1 MSNTTLKLYLD
12 KPQDLVFSISISGT
26 SEPIKE
32 TRLTIDNNST
42 EKNKV
47 SFLGE
52 SKDDKF
58 VFHVPKLAPF
68 LDPGKTQWALEI
80 IIGDRLFVPL
90 SGEAELVAPVE
101 VVAALQT
108 SSSPSII
115 VAEMAGGGKEEKG
128 KQSSTTISISA
139 KKESKKRTKSSLK
152 ESPGNKKS
160 LFSSTKKENV
170 LVGKSIGDKLTE
182 SLVDRALRED
192 LEQQQDDYQQQNKPP
207 TSKKIDSLQHSDSTR
222 RDLLTRKQKPNNSK
236 KSYPSESFV
245 NQTHKKAEEK
255 TQLVKEAQSIHSI
268 CNNLFD
274 TYYKE
279 YQSKLKDKSLDE
291 SQAEFWSRTTA
302 ASKVVVFLEQALT
315 KATKKDNQQAIKGE
329 ISKWKRISNEIY
341 LPYSDTFQNLSAAK
355 KKDII
360 GELEREN

>member
-1 MSNTTLKLYLD
+1 VSNTTLKLYLD
-12 KPQDLVFSISISGT
+12 KPQDLVFSISITGT

-32 TRLTIDNNST
+32 TRLTIDNNT
-42 EKNKV
+42 GKNKV

-58 VFHVPKLAPF
+58 VFHIPKLVPF

-115 VAEMAGGGKEEKG
+115 VAEMAGGGKEEKE
-128 KQSSTTISISA
+128 KQSSTISISA

-152 ESPGNKKS
+152 ESPDNKKS
-160 LFSSTKKENV
+160 LFSTKKEDL
-170 LVGKSIGDKLTE
+170 LVGKSIVGDKLTE

-192 LEQQQDDYQQQNKPP
+192 LEQQQVDYQQNKPLI
-207 TSKKIDSLQHSDSTR
+207 SKKADSLQYSDSTR
-222 RDLLTRKQKPNNSK
+222 RDLLTRKQKSSNSK
-236 KSYPSESFV
+236 KFYPSESLT
-245 NQTHKKAEEK
+245 NQTHKRSEEK
-255 TQLVKEAQSIHSI
+255 TQLIKEAQSIHSI
-268 CNNLFD
+268 CNNLFN

-291 SQAEFWSRTTA
+291 EQAEFWSRTTA
-302 ASKVVVFLEQALT
+302 ASKVVVFLEQALAKT
-315 KATKKDNQQAIKGE
+315 TKKDNQQAIRNE
-329 ISKWKRISNEIY
+329 ISRWKRISNEIY
-341 LPYSDTFQNLSAAK
+341 VPYSDTLQNLSLA

-360 GELEREN
+360 GGLEEGN